1 MHDDVS
7 RHTPSSVAAT
17 LELDTGPPPLVRLSG
32 ISKSF
37 GPVQANQDI
46 SLSIHSGRIKALLG
60 ENGAGKS
67 TLMSILSGRMLPD
80 RGEIR
85 TRGNPVRFLSPKDA
99 LHVGIG
105 MVYQHFTLVDSLSV
119 AENVILGQVKGFFLN
134 RPAMRAKVGEL
145 AERYGLPLDP
155 RAKVGDLSMGERQRV
170 EILKLLY
177 RDSTVLIL
185 DEPTAVLTPQESEQ
199 LFTAMRSMAA
209 QGKALVFI
217 SHKLQEVLDISDEI
231 AILRRGRIVD
241 EFDREHVPD
250 RMELAR
256 RMLGRELT
264 EFAPAAP
271 QKTGGIVLETEGLSG
286 DGLQD
291 VTLSLRRG
299 EILAVAGV
307 AGNGQ
312 KELVE
317 TLCGLR
323 KPEQGIVRILAQSWQ
338 QFYPAAPRRGGLA
351 YVPEDR
357 LNLAVCPTFS
367 LRDNFLLTNRHEFS
381 RGPWLERGRALRE
394 VRELIDAYGVVPA
407 RPDVPARALSGGNLQ
422 KFVVGRELYRN
433 PKVIIAENPTQGLD
447 VAAMEEV
454 WQRLL
459 DARGQSGIL
468 LVTGDLAEAMALANR
483 IAVMYRGRIMD
494 CFDRNDE
501 AKTARIGLLMAGIA

>member
-1 MHDDVS
+1 MHEDFSLHSAAARD
-7 RHTPSSVAAT
+7 AAT
-17 LELDTGPPPLVRLSG
+17 PPPLVRLCG
-32 ISKSF
+32 ISKRF

-67 TLMSILSGRMLPD
+67 TLMSTLSGRMLPD
-80 RGEIR
+80 SGEINSN
-85 TRGNPVRFLSPKDA
+85 GSPIRFLSPKDA
-99 LHVGIG
+99 LNVGIG
-105 MVYQHFTLVDSLSV
+105 MVYQHFTLVNSLSV
-119 AENVILGQVKGFFLN
+119 AENVVLGQVRGFFLN
-134 RPAMRAKVGEL
+134 RPAMRARVAEL
-145 AERYGLPLDP
+145 AERYGLGLDP

-177 RDSTVLIL
+177 RDSSVLIL
-185 DEPTAVLTPQESEQ
+185 DEPTAVLTPQEAEQ
-199 LFTAMRSMAA
+199 LFAAMRSMAA
-209 QGKALVFI
+209 QGKSLVFI

-250 RMELAR
+250 RIELAR
-256 RMLGRELT
+256 RMLGREMT
-264 EFAPAAP
+264 EFAPAEQ
-271 QKTGGIVLETEGLSG
+271 QKAGGIVLETEGLSG
-286 DGLQD
+286 NGLQD
-291 VTLSLRRG
+291 VTLTLRRG
-299 EILAVAGV
+299 EVLAVAGV

-317 TLCGLR
+317 TLCGLK
-323 KPEQGIVRILAQSWQ
+323 KPEQGTVRILAQSWQ
-338 QFYPAAPRRGGLA
+338 QFYPAVPRRGGLA

-381 RGPWLERGRALRE
+381 RGPWLERGKATQAVQAL
-394 VRELIDAYGVVPA
+394 LDTYGVVPP
-407 RPDVPARALSGGNLQ
+407 RPDVPARAFSGGNLQ
-422 KFVVGRELYRN
+422 KFVVGRELFRN

-459 DARGQSGIL
+459 DARAKSGIL
-468 LVTGDLAEAMALANR
+468 LVTGDLAEAMALADR

-494 CFDRNDE
+494 CFSRNDE
-501 AKTARIGLLMAGIA
+501 AKLARIGLLMAGIA